1 MDEKICPI
9 CGKPNNCKYDEGNCW
24 CKDVV
29 VPKKVL
35 DMVPDD
41 KKERHVYA
49 NPVLRNIPS
58 NEENYKLRKCQ
69 LS

>member
-41 KKERHVYA
+41 KKGKACICKSCIEKY
-49 NPVLRNIPS
+49 S
-58 NEENYKLRKCQ
+58 KQ
-69 LS
+69 

>member
-9 CGKPNNCKYDEGNCW
+9 CGKPNNCKYGEGNCW

-29 VPKKVL
+29 IPKKVL

-41 KKERHVYA
+41 KKGKACICKSCIEKY
-49 NPVLRNIPS
+49 S
-58 NEENYKLRKCQ
+58 KQ
-69 LS
+69 

>member
-9 CGKPNNCKYDEGNCW
+9 CGNTNNCRHGEGNCW
-24 CKDVV
+24 CQNVV

-41 KKERHVYA
+41 KKGKACICKSCIEKYSK
-49 NPVLRNIPS
+49 IDD
-58 NEENYKLRKCQ
+58 E
-69 LS
+69 

>member
-1 MDEKICPI
+1 MAMDEKICPI

-41 KKERHVYA
+41 KKGKACICKSCIEKY
-49 NPVLRNIPS
+49 S
-58 NEENYKLRKCQ
+58 KQ
-69 LS
+69 